1 MSYFKNDKTPEGN
14 ITVNSFAKELDRAS
28 KGRYETG
35 DVIIVEELDMATG
48 VRTQRIKVYIEY
60 AMASVKIGDT
70 EYLDKFVDAG
80 EFQGN

>member
-1 MSYFKNDKTPEGN
+1 
-14 ITVNSFAKELDRAS
+14 
-28 KGRYETG
+28 
-35 DVIIVEELDMATG
+35 MATG